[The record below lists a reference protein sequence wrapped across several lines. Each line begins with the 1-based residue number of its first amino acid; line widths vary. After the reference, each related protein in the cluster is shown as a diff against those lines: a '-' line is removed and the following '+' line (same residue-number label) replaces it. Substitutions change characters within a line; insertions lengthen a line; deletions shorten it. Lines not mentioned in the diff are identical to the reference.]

1 MTASKTSACPSCGGP
16 VLSDAKFCAACGT
29 HLARTETLTPSAAV
43 EAAAAPTPSA
53 RALPTITEMVA
64 AAVPIVA
71 IVVLGI
77 VAPSVFTSPDAFF
90 VYAFVQACVFLVVIR
105 FFDLYEREPLSRIAL
120 MALWGATG
128 AGFLAL
134 LGNGVISAILD
145 EDLELAFGAAISA
158 SPVEEIAKGIAL
170 IAAFQLSRWANRRFG
185 ILESEGVTDGIVYG
199 AAVGM
204 GFALAEDIFYFF
216 KFANESVA
224 TGLDV
229 FLTRVASSAG
239 RCSDTRSSLP
249 RSEPVSVSQRGVEV
263 ASGGTAG
270 PRSDSW
276 SPCCSTQSGT
286 ALILSS
292 FCRAT
297 VGIQPSRFGAVSKGV
312 RATARESPLARN
324 PASSIPTRP
333 RHAVTRVIFYVALVA
348 FAVAVALWLRH
359 QRSIIRFEL
368 AEEVNAGL
376 ITRPEWELTPR
387 YWRRTR
393 WYWELLREG
402 KLEQWRLVRR
412 IHNELADLAFLKWRV
427 RRNRGNPAEVE
438 RRRHGIANLRAHL
451 ATAV

>member
-239 RCSDTRSSLP
+239 RWLGHSLFTAAFGAGLGLATWSRGRLGRYCWPTLGLLVAMLLHAVWNGFDSLVLLSRYGWDTTVAFWGCVQGGEGYCARIP
-249 RSEPVSVSQRGVEV
+249 AGSEPGIIDTYETAARRDQGDLLRRPCRLRCCRRALASASAQHHQVRARRRGQRRTHNATRVG
-263 ASGGTAG
+263 AY
-270 PRSDSW
+270 
-276 SPCCSTQSGT
+276 SPLLAPY
-286 ALILSS
+286 ALVL
-292 FCRAT
+292 
-297 VGIQPSRFGAVSKGV
+297 G
-312 RATARESPLARN
+312 ATARGQAGAMASRAPDPQRAR
-324 PASSIPTRP
+324 
-333 RHAVTRVIFYVALVA
+333 
-348 FAVAVALWLRH
+348 
-359 QRSIIRFEL
+359 
-368 AEEVNAGL
+368 
-376 ITRPEWELTPR
+376 
-387 YWRRTR
+387 
-393 WYWELLREG
+393 
-402 KLEQWRLVRR
+402 
-412 IHNELADLAFLKWRV
+412 
-427 RRNRGNPAEVE
+427 
-438 RRRHGIANLRAHL
+438 
-451 ATAV
+451 